1 MEVWTGLGTAGP
13 VRAGGRSYGLTG
25 SRIVCAMSTPTR
37 PVIGMC
43 TALEQARW
51 SVWDQQ
57 AALLPYN
64 YVEAVQRAGG
74 LGLLLPGTRS

>member
-1 MEVWTGLGTAGP
+1 MVILW
-13 VRAGGRSYGLTG
+13 
-25 SRIVCAMSTPTR
+25 CARMAR

-57 AALLPYN
+57 AMLLARN
-64 YVEAVQRAGG
+64 YVDAVQRAGA
-74 LGLLLPGTRS
+74 LVLMLPPDPALVEDPARCST